1 MGVIAYILFAHL
13 VCWVH
18 ATDVS

>member
-1 MGVIAYILFAHL
+1 MGVIAHILFAHL